1 MLQWTSESC
10 TEKNLT
16 ESGVNLVSCNS
27 ILMFFSYICIIKF
40 YRSRSLEWSHCYW
53 VSNRYTVFW
62 RIYIRLVV
70 SGLNACE
77 PLESLWYTLQFN
89 HSSLFNQLRQ
99 NWADPTCAL
108 RSLWWDLKHCKPLFQ
123 KHATAQKMWGM
134 VKSSVSVTAAWQR
147 SACAMLPENIEAL
160 SVSLCG
166 CTGTKVLTSP
176 VLTPTGPTE
185 STPSEVMVGT
195 FGSPA

>member
-27 ILMFFSYICIIKF
+27 ILIFFSYICIIKF

-99 NWADPTCAL
+99 NWADPTLLLDRCGEIWNTVSHCFRNMLLL
-108 RSLWWDLKHCKPLFQ
+108 RRCEGWSRAQCLWQLHGKDLPVQCYLRTLKHSVFLCVGVLEQ
-123 KHATAQKMWGM
+123 KFSHHQCSLQQDLQKAHLQ
-134 VKSSVSVTAAWQR
+134 K
-147 SACAMLPENIEAL
+147 
-160 SVSLCG
+160 
-166 CTGTKVLTSP
+166 
-176 VLTPTGPTE
+176 
-185 STPSEVMVGT
+185 
-195 FGSPA
+195 